1 MPHRLY
7 QHDRPNQKSTNL
19 FIMQVFAGDPNLP
32 TTPKLGQKTF
42 VHGSPEKPNADELNN
57 YKEKV
62 SNSHGL
68 SMSKTGGKFLDVFK
82 DENDDLFYYE
92 WDTKKGNVKTML
104 KRNRVF
110 GIFVTILN

>member
-7 QHDRPNQKSTNL
+7 QNDRPQQKRTNL
-19 FIMQVFAGDPNLP
+19 FIMQVFAGDPNLS

-42 VHGSPEKPNADELNN
+42 VQGSPDKPNADELNN
-57 YKEKV
+57 FKENLSK
-62 SNSHGL
+62 SHGL
-68 SMSKTGGKFLDVFK
+68 NMSQTGGKFLDVWK

-92 WDTKKGNVKTML
+92 WDDKVGNVKTML
-104 KRNRVF
+104 KQKRRF